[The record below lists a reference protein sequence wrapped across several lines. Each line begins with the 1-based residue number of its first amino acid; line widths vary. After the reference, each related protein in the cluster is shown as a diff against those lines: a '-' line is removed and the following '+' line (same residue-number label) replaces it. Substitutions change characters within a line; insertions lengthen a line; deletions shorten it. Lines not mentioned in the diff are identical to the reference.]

1 MLFKNIIFFLI
12 KLFPPELAHLIA
24 LNIIKFYPFSRI
36 FSIQL
41 NTSLTKSLSGIL
53 KEQIKNEK
61 KYLYAK
67 KLYPGNI
74 INFFQFSILG
84 IILLK
89 TKLKHFLS
97 S

>member
-1 MLFKNIIFFLI
+1 M
-12 KLFPPELAHLIA
+12 
-24 LNIIKFYPFSRI
+24 IKFYPFSRI

-67 KLYPGNI
+67 KLYPGNFI
-74 INFFQFSILG
+74 HFFQFSLLG

-89 TKLKHFLS
+89 TKLKQTLS
-97 S
+97 L